1 MDLALLVARL
11 RQRGAV
17 MPQQQ
22 HLYQQLRKM
31 ILHGELLPGSRLP
44 ASRQLAAD
52 LQVARN
58 SVLFAYEQLG
68 SEGLLHATR
77 KGSCVA
83 AVLAAT
89 QPPLR
94 PQPVM
99 PLSHRS
105 QPFAG
110 SRSEPDTLEAF
121 TPGVPALR
129 EFPMARWQRVL
140 TRQWQQACVEQLNY
154 GESAGEPLLREAVA
168 EHVRMSRGVRCDP
181 HQVIITEGTQ
191 HSLSLCAQW
200 FANEGD
206 LAWIED
212 PGYPGARWAMGNA
225 GLHVRGIPLD
235 AEGLAPSPE
244 DWQSPP
250 RLIYVTPSH
259 QFPLGCVM
267 SLSRRLALIEQA
279 KRSGCLLIEDD
290 YDSEFRR
297 DGPPLPALQGL
308 LPDAPVVY
316 LGTFSKT
323 LFPALRLAYMIVP
336 LPLLGRVQN
345 WLSRCRPWG
354 RQVEQLALAHFI
366 REGEFA
372 RHLRRM
378 RRLYGERRDALD
390 LSLQQA
396 LSGLMQRTG
405 GAAGMHLSIRLP
417 EDLPDHQ
424 IAARAISRGLVL
436 HPLSSYAMTEEG
448 PRTNGFI
455 LGYAQVPVERMKERV
470 ALLAQLVQASAAG

>member
-1 MDLALLVARL
+1 MDLALLVSRMQQQDDRA
-11 RQRGAV
+11 
-17 MPQQQ
+17 PQQQ
-22 HLYQQLRKM
+22 RLYQQLRQM
-31 ILHGELLPGSRLP
+31 ILQGELAPGSRLP
-44 ASRQLAAD
+44 GSRQLAAD

-68 SEGLLHATR
+68 GEGLLHASR
-77 KGSCVA
+77 RGSCVA
-83 AVLAAT
+83 AVLSME
-89 QPPLR
+89 
-94 PQPVM
+94 QPVM
-99 PLSHRS
+99 RPQAVSPLSQRS

-110 SRSEPDTLEAF
+110 SRSEPDTLDAF

-154 GESAGEPLLREAVA
+154 GESAGEPQLREAVA
-168 EHVRMSRGVRCDP
+168 AHVRMSRGVRCDP

-200 FANEGD
+200 FADAGS

-225 GLHVRGIPLD
+225 GLQVRGIPLD
-235 AEGLAPSPE
+235 AEGLAPTPT
-244 DWQSPP
+244 DWQHPP
-250 RLIYVTPSH
+250 QLIYVTPSH
-259 QFPLGCVM
+259 QFPLGNVM
-267 SLSRRLALIEQA
+267 SLQRRLALLEQA
-279 KRSGCLLIEDD
+279 KRHGSLLIEDD

-297 DGPPLPALQGL
+297 DGPPLPAMQGL
-308 LPDAPVVY
+308 QPDAPVVY

-336 LPLLGRVQN
+336 LALLGRVQN

-378 RRLYGERRDALD
+378 RRLYGERRDALNA
-390 LSLQQA
+390 SLEQH
-396 LSGLMQRTG
+396 LGGLAQRTG

-417 EDLPDHQ
+417 DAFPDQQ
-424 IAARAISRGLVL
+424 IADRAISQGLVL
-436 HPLSSYAMTEEG
+436 HSLSSYAMTAEG
-448 PRTNGFI
+448 PKTNGFI
-455 LGYAQVPVERMKERV
+455 LGYAQVPVTRMDEHV
-470 ALLAQLVQASAAG
+470 ALLARLVKASAKG